1 MEVKQKRRRKDYE
14 KNIIKVV
21 KSVIKDPTKTQREI
35 AKETGI
41 GLGNVNRKLNEMER
55 IGTKVPSIQEICA
68 QDIEIVRLAN
78 QVRKGFVEQ
87 VIDKISLKSYF
98 KAKRREELNKLWL
111 LNNAELAILLEWQ
124 DNEYYWSIIEV
135 LQNRINVSKDEAMAV
150 DKISDTSHR
159 RYSLFKGNA
168 TDDEWGLKQITEL
181 SVEDLWKRL
190 EALNNKDANGIDW
203 SWEDWEGD
211 N

>member
-55 IGTKVPSIQEICA
+55 LGTKVPSIQEICA

-87 VIDKISLKSYF
+87 VIDKVSLKSYF

-190 EALNNKDANGIDW
+190 EALNNKDNDGIDW
-203 SWEDWEGD
+203 SWENWEGD

>member
-1 MEVKQKRRRKDYE
+1 MKYKQRADAK
-14 KNIIKVV
+14 KNNIKVF
-21 KSVIKDPTKTQREI
+21 KSVIKKPLQSIVEI
-35 AKETGI
+35 AEETW
-41 GLGNVNRKLNEMER
+41 LSVWNVHDKLKKLEWL
-55 IGTKVPSIQEICA
+55 KVPSIEEICK
-68 QDIEIVRLAN
+68 QDIEIVKLAN
-78 QVRKGFVEQ
+78 QVRKWFVEQ
-87 VIDKISLKSYF
+87 VIDKVSLKSYF

-111 LNNAELAILLEWQ
+111 VNNAELAILLEGQ

-150 DKISDTSHR
+150 DKISDTSHK

-168 TDDEWGLKQITEL
+168 TDNEWWLKQITEL

-190 EALNNKDANGIDW
+190 EALNNKDTNGINW
-203 SWEDWEGD
+203 SWEDWDWD

>member
-1 MEVKQKRRRKDYE
+1 MKYKQRADAK
-14 KNIIKVV
+14 KNKIKVI
-21 KSVIKDPTKTQREI
+21 KSVIKKPLQSIAEI
-35 AKETGI
+35 AKETW
-41 GLGNVNRKLNEMER
+41 LSVWNVHDKLKNLEWL
-55 IGTKVPSIQEICA
+55 KVPSIQEICA

-190 EALNNKDANGIDW
+190 EALNNKNANGIDW

>member
-1 MEVKQKRRRKDYE
+1 MKYKQRADAK
-14 KNIIKVV
+14 KNKIKVI
-21 KSVIKDPTKTQREI
+21 KSVIKKPLQSIAEI
-35 AKETGI
+35 AKETW
-41 GLGNVNRKLNEMER
+41 LSVWNVHDKLKNLEWL
-55 IGTKVPSIQEICA
+55 KVPSIQEICA

>member
-21 KSVIKDPTKTQREI
+21 KSVIKDPLKTQREI

>member
-1 MEVKQKRRRKDYE
+1 MKYKQRADAK
-14 KNIIKVV
+14 KNKIKVI
-21 KSVIKDPTKTQREI
+21 KSVIKNPLQSIAEI
-35 AKETGI
+35 AKETW
-41 GLGNVNRKLNEMER
+41 LSVWNVHDKLKNLEWL
-55 IGTKVPSIQEICA
+55 KVPSIQEICK

-150 DKISDTSHR
+150 DKISDTSYR

>member
-1 MEVKQKRRRKDYE
+1 MEVKKKRRRQDHE

-21 KSVIKDPTKTQREI
+21 KAIIKDPTKTQREI

-41 GLGNVNRKLNEMER
+41 GLSNVNRKLNEMER
-55 IGTKVPSIQEICA
+55 IGTKVPSIQEICK

-87 VIDKISLKSYF
+87 VIDKISLKFYF
-98 KAKRREELNKLWL
+98 KAKRWEELNKLGL
-111 LNNAELAILLEWQ
+111 VNNAELSILLEGQ

-135 LQNRINVSKDEAMAV
+135 IQNRINVSKDEAMAV

-190 EALNNKDANGIDW
+190 EALNNKDNDGIDW
-203 SWEDWEGD
+203 SWEDWDWD

>member
-98 KAKRREELNKLWL
+98 KAKRREELNKL
-111 LNNAELAILLEWQ
+111 
-124 DNEYYWSIIEV
+124 
-135 LQNRINVSKDEAMAV
+135 
-150 DKISDTSHR
+150 
-159 RYSLFKGNA
+159 
-168 TDDEWGLKQITEL
+168 
-181 SVEDLWKRL
+181 
-190 EALNNKDANGIDW
+190 
-203 SWEDWEGD
+203 
-211 N
+211 

>member
-87 VIDKISLKSYF
+87 VIDKVSLKSYF